1 VTQGI
6 KLHRVLAFMAC
17 TSLLSARVA
26 MAAPAAGDKDDAW
39 LPGEDAFKGSKEDS
53 RGAQIYRQTCMVC
66 HEGGV
71 ARAPANFILRNMPPA
86 AIYRALTTGPM
97 QPQAQAL
104 SDDDKRAVAEYLA
117 NRPMGGQSKLDP
129 PSCSGDAAKFD
140 ANELPAFPAW
150 GVTYSNQRIIDRQTA
165 GLGADNVG
173 RLRLKWALGFESA
186 TRARSQPAFAG
197 GAIYVGSDDGRV
209 YALDRNT
216 GCARWIFH
224 ASSEVR
230 TGIAVSPWT
239 AGDAAARPV
248 AYFGDNAGNVYAV
261 NAVTGQL
268 VWRDRADPHPSTVIT
283 GTPVLFKGRLYVPVS
298 SLEEA
303 ASGAKYECCT
313 FRGSVLSYDAATGKR
328 LWQTFM
334 VGKPKVVRQLPSGHR
349 LWGPSGVA
357 IWNAPAID
365 EKRGVLYFTTGDN
378 YSPPTT
384 GLSDAVIAMDL
395 KTGRIKWSY
404 QALAGDY
411 WNTACSMADRTNCP
425 EGNGP
430 DFDFG
435 AAAILA
441 QASDGREYVL
451 AGQKSGWVY
460 ALNPKS
466 GKLVWKTRVG
476 RGGIMAGVY
485 FGMAVKGDLLYVP
498 ISDPPDG
505 ETYDI
510 PAQPGIYAL
519 DIRTGEFVWK
529 APNDRSR
536 CGNLGPACEPGIA
549 APATVID
556 DLVAAG
562 SSDGWAR
569 FYEAKT
575 GRIVW
580 EFNTVQ
586 DFVTVGGGTAR
597 GGSMGG
603 SAGQL
608 AYRGTF
614 VVPSGYAFSG
624 RMGGNV
630 LLVFGVE

>member
-1 VTQGI
+1 MQQQ
-6 KLHRVLAFMAC
+6 
-17 TSLLSARVA
+17 
-26 MAAPAAGDKDDAW
+26 AA
-39 LPGEDAFKGSKEDS
+39 
-53 RGAQIYRQTCMVC
+53 
-66 HEGGV
+66 
-71 ARAPANFILRNMPPA
+71 
-86 AIYRALTTGPM
+86 ALTPD
-97 QPQAQAL
+97 QRIQ
-104 SDDDKRAVAEYLA
+104 VAEYLVRA
-117 NRPMGGQSKLDP
+117 DRKDWKTPPAPVMCTGEAARFDLSRPPAPVGWGYDNKRFTR
-129 PSCSGDAAKFD
+129 AA
-140 ANELPAFPAW
+140 
-150 GVTYSNQRIIDRQTA
+150 VA
-165 GLGADNVG
+165 GLEAADVP
-173 RLRLKWALGFESA
+173 RLKLKWAFAFPSA
-186 TRARSQPAFAG
+186 LRARSQPVAAM
-197 GAIYVGSDDGRV
+197 GAVFVGSHDGSVYAFDLETGCVRWTSKVSAEVRTAVVVEPWAPGTKPARNPRLFFGDLLGRV
-209 YALDRNT
+209 YAMDALT
-216 GCARWIFH
+216 GQVLWR
-224 ASSEVR
+224 
-230 TGIAVSPWT
+230 
-239 AGDAAARPV
+239 ARPDDH
-248 AYFGDNAGNVYAV
+248 ANA
-261 NAVTGQL
+261 T
-268 VWRDRADPHPSTVIT
+268 IT
-283 GTPVLFKGRLYVPVS
+283 GTPTPYGDTLYVPVS
-298 SLEEA
+298 SLEVVSAIDE
-303 ASGAKYECCT
+303 KYACCT
-313 FRGSVLSYDAATGKR
+313 FRGSILAYDAASGKR
-328 LWQTFM
+328 LWQTFT
-334 VGKPKVVRQLPSGHR
+334 VGKPKVVRQLPSGHK

-357 IWNAPAID
+357 IWNSPALD

-411 WNTACSMADRTNCP
+411 WNTACQMTDRTNCP

-441 QASDGREYVL
+441 KASDGREYVL

-460 ALNPKS
+460 ALDPKN

-485 FGMAVKGDLLYVP
+485 FGMAVKGDLLFVP

-505 ETYDI
+505 ETYDV
-510 PAQPGIYAL
+510 PARPGIYAL

-529 APNDRSR
+529 APNDRSK
-536 CGNLGPACEPGIA
+536 CGSLGPACEPGIA

-562 SSDGWAR
+562 SSDGWMR

-608 AYRGTF
+608 AWHGTL